1 MTAFDS
7 QWPGF

>member
-7 QWPGF
+7 

>member
-7 QWPGF
+7 SS